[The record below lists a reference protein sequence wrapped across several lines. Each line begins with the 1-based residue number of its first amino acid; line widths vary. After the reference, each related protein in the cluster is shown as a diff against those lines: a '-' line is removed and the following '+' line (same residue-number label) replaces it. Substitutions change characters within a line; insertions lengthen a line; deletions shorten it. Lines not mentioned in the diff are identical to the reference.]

1 MKKFTTIRTEK
12 GQFVVKEGEG
22 KYFLEY
28 LEDKG
33 NQTGK
38 VGYLINKE
46 GEWYLQEAFFDH
58 LNVAHFD
65 FRPVFRPTLSIDDEI
80 RKDLIDNL
88 ISACYQIEDAINP
101 KGYKKCVIF
110 PNHHKKFWAQF
121 IKSLRNGADIET
133 AYIKA
138 GGKLYD

>member
-1 MKKFTTIRTEK
+1 MKKHFTTIRTGK
-12 GQFVVKEGEG
+12 GQVVVKEKEG

-33 NQTGK
+33 NQPGK

-46 GEWYLQEAFFDH
+46 DEWFLQEAFFDH

-65 FRPVFRPTLSIDDEI
+65 FRPILSIDDEI
-80 RKDLIDNL
+80 RKDLTDNL
-88 ISACYQIEDAINP
+88 IGACYQIEDAINL

-110 PNHHKKFWAQF
+110 PDHHKKFWAQF
-121 IKSLRNGADIET
+121 IKTLGNGADIET